1 VLSTNNQL
9 RSWSTTGF
17 PDKRCLGPEEFTRFD
32 GVLDC
37 GFGRSRWVS
46 YVFTTHG
53 LKEGE

>member
-17 PDKRCLGPEEFTRFD
+17 ARFD
-32 GVLDC
+32 GALDRE
-37 GFGRSRWVS
+37 FGRSRWVS
-46 YVFTTHG
+46 YDFTAHD